1 MESDLQKPAS
11 IILKGSHLKNL
22 VYYLTC
28 SNARKERWLNKNKM
42 CTYTINSLP
51 IFGRPFVKLFALCYR
66 TVVLSVCPVLTVCDI
81 GVLWPNGWM
90 DQDETLLTYLLTY
103 LYVDPG
109 HIVRWR
115 FSSPPQRGKAPN
127 FRPMSAV
134 AKWVDGLRCHLVWR

>member
-90 DQDETLLTYLLTY
+90 DQNETWHGGR
-103 LYVDPG
+103 PRPRP
-109 HIVRWR
+109 HCVRWGP
-115 FSSPPQRGKAPN
+115 SSPPQKGQTPN

>member
-11 IILKGSHLKNL
+11 IIFKGSLLKNL

-51 IFGRPFVKLFALCYR
+51 IFGRPFVKLFALR
-66 TVVLSVCPVLTVCDI
+66 CDI
-81 GVLWPNGWM
+81 GVLWQNGWM
-90 DQDETLLTYLLTY
+90 DQNETWHGGR
-103 LYVDPG
+103 PQPRP
-109 HIVRWR
+109 HCVRWGP
-115 FSSPPQRGKAPN
+115 SSPSQKGQTPN